1 MKVVGTSMV
10 LESWNANLLGEPLAL
25 NFVATMDDNST
36 MEPRSPPSS
45 PPPPKPPDLSLHE
58 VASGF
63 IVDPPWR
70 DTKEE
75 YPVSVNDSILK
86 DEKEK
91 GGSFGILQRR
101 YNFLHSEPCPNG
113 L

>member
-63 IVDPPWR
+63 IVDPPWS